1 MNKSSR
7 SLLLNELISNSV
19 VAAVV
24 VVGLL
29 TGVLLSNDVE
39 NCC

>member
-19 VAAVV
+19 VVVV